1 MRRAVGTSGP
11 LPPDQ
16 VWERY
21 AVLAAWPSWSPQIS
35 RVDATSSRLTP
46 GMTGVVHG
54 PLVVRVPFE
63 VLSVDET
70 RRRWSWRVRAA
81 LVTLDLVHEVRE
93 GRDGGSDTT
102 LEVTGPAPVVLAYA
116 PLAQLALGR
125 LVQP

>member
-1 MRRAVGTSGP
+1 VRRAVGTSGP

>member
-11 LPPDQ
+11 LAPDQ

-54 PLVVRVPFE
+54 PLGVRVPFE

-70 RRRWSWRVRAA
+70 GRRWSWRVRAA

-93 GRDGGSDTT
+93 GPDGGSDTT

>member
-54 PLVVRVPFE
+54 PLGVRVPFE

-81 LVTLDLVHEVRE
+81 VVTLDLVHEVRE
-93 GRDGGSDTT
+93 GPDGGSDTT

-125 LVQP
+125 LVLP